1 MTDSSGGLSGSLG
14 LTAHDVWV
22 ADQALLAQLNSN
34 PEFDGFEAALGVNN
48 GPVNPDGYIQA
59 GGVTVTMLGSSFLVQ
74 NTGTADAP
82 AGLTVGDGG
91 LHIVNL
97 GSDPATVI
105 LFGQQNSGGT
115 ITGGDEFF
123 ASVDF
128 TGAGGFTDNSTVN
141 GCDVGGSCGA
151 DLPPGTIGGAE
162 SILGPVGLMNGPSDL
177 ISNNDDDEIFGPG
190 GEQLAGEGD
199 DEGEDEEGEDGE
211 SGSDASI
218 GIINTGPVS
227 IDQPVD
233 EPVTSGND
241 GPGGS
246 N

>member
-1 MTDSSGGLSGSLG
+1 
-14 LTAHDVWV
+14 
-22 ADQALLAQLNSN
+22 
-34 PEFDGFEAALGVNN
+34 
-48 GPVNPDGYIQA
+48 VNPDGYITA
-59 GGVTVTMLGSSFLVQ
+59 GGITVTMLGSSFLVQ
-74 NTGTADAP
+74 NTGTTDAP

-115 ITGGDEFF
+115 VTTGDAFYDSVEF
-123 ASVDF
+123 S
-128 TGAGGFTDNSTVN
+128 GSGGFTGNSAVN
-141 GCDVGGSCGA
+141 GCDVGNGCSP
-151 DLPPGTIGGAE
+151 DVPPGTIGGAE
-162 SILGPVGLMNGPSDL
+162 SILGPVGLMNSPSDL
-177 ISNNDDDEIFGPG
+177 IAGNDDDEIFGPG
-190 GEQLAGEGD
+190 GEQLAGEEGD
-199 DEGEDEEGEDGE
+199 GDEDDDQSDDSE
-211 SGSDASI
+211 SGADASV

-233 EPVTSGND
+233 EPVTSGSD